1 MLLLI
6 ADHDPDFA
14 DITAYALRRVGFDV
28 RVVTPDG
35 ETALR
40 IWSLERFDAALLDV
54 RLKKISGLDVCR
66 QIKQQ
71 SDVPVIITGDSRRD
85 DIVADVFTSGA
96 DDYVVK
102 PCSYKVLELRLRAVS
117 RRMNGTD
124 IATIPHELRQ
134 GNLVLNLEFQRATVQ
149 DREVGLTRA
158 ETRLLFELLKDIGRP
173 VTFERLAC
181 AVWGLAGNAS
191 DPARLRIHACNL
203 RRKLGLTC
211 SGPRALSVVQRTGY
225 ILTLDEDG
233 VRRDVSIVA
242 CRDVLGAERV
252 TARTA

>member
-1 MLLLI
+1 MRLLV

-40 IWSLERFDAALLDV
+40 AWEAEGFDAAVLDV
-54 RLKKISGLDVCR
+54 RLKKVSGLDVCR
-66 QIKQQ
+66 RIKQQ
-71 SDVPVIITGDSRRD
+71 LDVPVIIIGESRRD
-85 DIVADVFTSGA
+85 DLVAEVFSSGA
-96 DDYVVK
+96 DDYIVK
-102 PCSYKVLELRLRAVS
+102 PCSYKVLELRLRAIC
-117 RRMNGTD
+117 RRLNGAEVANVPQ
-124 IATIPHELRQ
+124 IFRQ
-134 GNLVLNLEFQRATVQ
+134 GSLVLNLEFQRATVQ
-149 DREVGLTRA
+149 DRDVGLTRA
-158 ETRLLFELLKDIGRP
+158 ETRLLFELLKDVGRP

-211 SGPRALSVVQRTGY
+211 TGPRALSVVQRTGY
-225 ILTLDEDG
+225 ILTLDEDNA
-233 VRRDVSIVA
+233 RRDMPFVA
-242 CRDVLGAERV
+242 RRDTLEPA
-252 TARTA
+252 TRTA